1 VYVQYTQLD
10 LPTKTAM
17 RMSDWKRTSLA
28 DHPCYD
34 SPEQV
39 VMFAVAGVVDVSAWP
54 RLWRVSKHDFFV
66 MASSF
71 GATLVLGVLSGLGAA
86 IAVSLGIF
94 ILNSSQPRIVE
105 LGRAT
110 GSVDYRAL
118 GTSIYFDTHVEQLSE
133 CTAQLDQSRGCNLLA
148 VYGQIACLRIEL
160 N

>member
-1 VYVQYTQLD
+1 L
-10 LPTKTAM
+10 
-17 RMSDWKRTSLA
+17 
-28 DHPCYD
+28 
-34 SPEQV
+34 EQV

-54 RLWRVSKHDFFV
+54 MLWKVSRRDFFV

-86 IAVSLGIF
+86 IAVSLAIF

-118 GTSIYFDTHVEQLSE
+118 G
-133 CTAQLDQSRGCNLLA
+133 AQHWRTKSQP
-148 VYGQIACLRIEL
+148 AC
-160 N
+160 